1 MGRSAEA
8 ALLLSLGL
16 GTEGRLGLPLLMQ
29 FRGREPSLP
38 TLAYPIRKWHRPLR
52 GNARNLWWSQNV
64 LAMEQDCSKRNSDES
79 GMSSRR
85 QGLTDPGMGR
95 SHRQLAPTNLPRRG
109 FLYLSLGMKRN
120 RPDQRSG

>member
-1 MGRSAEA
+1 MFGVHAQNVVQVIF
-8 ALLLSLGL
+8 G
-16 GTEGRLGLPLLMQ
+16 
-29 FRGREPSLP
+29 SLP
-38 TLAYPIRKWHRPLR
+38 IPMER
-52 GNARNLWWSQNV
+52 NARNLWWSQNV

-109 FLYLSLGMKRN
+109 FLFLSLGMKRN